1 MDKVISR
8 RDFIVGGGVFGAS
21 MAAVGLA
28 GCAPSNAGLPST
40 DTDASGTST
49 HKGADRPL
57 SSRLVEVDEGDVART
72 EECDVVVCGSG
83 SAGTYAA
90 IRAAEL
96 GARVIWLE
104 KTSLKG
110 GTSTITEGTLAYNTQ
125 EQLDA
130 QGPTDLQAEFEAYM
144 QWHNWGAYAPGI
156 WCYLDNSGEALDWA
170 ISHGASM
177 STGGQGAL
185 LSCFDEA
192 GNWVNNGEG
201 MLKPLWA
208 YGETLDNLD
217 FRLES
222 PAVNIILDN
231 EGVGGVYAKSG
242 GDLVRIN
249 AKATVLA
256 TGGFGKN
263 PEMCAE
269 RLRIPS
275 ERVVFLGFDGQDGDG
290 INMAL
295 TAGALP
301 QAPSAV
307 MYGLSKACGESWSS
321 MLSIFTQWPP
331 TYRYPLEI
339 GKTLPMVNQSGVRFY
354 NETLAED
361 ADTSRLNTAIASQ
374 SKVFTLFDEA
384 HVEAYEGEDK
394 LNEFVAFMGVGSGE
408 FRSLVEG
415 SDYVWKADSFEELA
429 ELMGVDS
436 EALAATMEDY
446 NNRAKG
452 DGSHDPL
459 GADPALMTPLEKKP
473 FYAVQVEACAYS
485 TCGGVRGDYEARAIG
500 HDDLPIKGLF
510 VCGIDNGS
518 MQFND
523 YPYGLHGGSGQGAA
537 CTTGYVAANAACKDL
552 GLA

>member
-1 MDKVISR
+1 M
-8 RDFIVGGGVFGAS
+8 
-21 MAAVGLA
+21 
-28 GCAPSNAGLPST
+28 
-40 DTDASGTST
+40 
-49 HKGADRPL
+49 
-57 SSRLVEVDEGDVART
+57 
-72 EECDVVVCGSG
+72 
-83 SAGTYAA
+83 GTYAA

-263 PEMCAE
+263 PE
-269 RLRIPS
+269 
-275 ERVVFLGFDGQDGDG
+275 
-290 INMAL
+290 
-295 TAGALP
+295 
-301 QAPSAV
+301 
-307 MYGLSKACGESWSS
+307 K
-321 MLSIFTQWPP
+321 
-331 TYRYPLEI
+331 
-339 GKTLPMVNQSGVRFY
+339 VRR
-354 NETLAED
+354 A
-361 ADTSRLNTAIASQ
+361 ASH
-374 SKVFTLFDEA
+374 S
-384 HVEAYEGEDK
+384 
-394 LNEFVAFMGVGSGE
+394 
-408 FRSLVEG
+408 
-415 SDYVWKADSFEELA
+415 
-429 ELMGVDS
+429 
-436 EALAATMEDY
+436 
-446 NNRAKG
+446 
-452 DGSHDPL
+452 
-459 GADPALMTPLEKKP
+459 
-473 FYAVQVEACAYS
+473 
-485 TCGGVRGDYEARAIG
+485 
-500 HDDLPIKGLF
+500 
-510 VCGIDNGS
+510 
-518 MQFND
+518 
-523 YPYGLHGGSGQGAA
+523 
-537 CTTGYVAANAACKDL
+537 
-552 GLA
+552 